1 MPIFHEKE
9 TQTIYNI
16 STLYIGVIS
25 YQKNIHLILTGIC
38 NGIWVLTLNAM
49 DSIID
54 TVYSQPFPKTL
65 QHGYS
70 CLSPI
75 AFSVNINK
83 TKPLL
88 WIMNNLLNVIKLI
101 CVYFSRWH
109 FFCLVYIW
117 LWLKFK
123 YCYWFMN
130 FKTSPLLKKESHT
143 SFELT

>member
-1 MPIFHEKE
+1 MKNE

-25 YQKNIHLILTGIC
+25 YHKILTGIC
-38 NGIWVLTLNAM
+38 NGIWVLTLNAV

-75 AFSVNINK
+75 AFSLNKNK
-83 TKPLL
+83 TKLLL